1 MILSN
6 KIIRATL
13 LFLILVP
20 TGILNACPVCERNQ
34 PKVFKGVVHGAGP
47 DSQWDYVIMWAVIA
61 ITVASLYYSVK
72 WLIKP
77 GETEPN
83 HIKYS
88 ILNEE
93 QS

>member
-1 MILSN
+1 MRLSS
-6 KIIRATL
+6 KIWRITFLLLMLVATE
-13 LFLILVP
+13 IV
-20 TGILNACPVCERNQ
+20 NACPVCERNQ

-47 DSQWDYVIMWAVIA
+47 DSRWDYVIMWVVIA

-72 WLIKP
+72 WLIRP
-77 GETEPN
+77 GEKEPN